1 MICTICSVQ
10 KDFVV
15 NSSVDKRAHCLRGSA
30 DSTMRSKC
38 STVHRS
44 DGSFICQFSI

>member
-1 MICTICSVQ
+1 MICSVQ

-15 NSSVDKRAHCLRGSA
+15 SAPVDKRTYRLRRSA

-44 DGSFICQFSI
+44 DGSFIPQFSI